1 MNDLQ
6 TKFAMSVVVFTLFLA
21 YAIPTLKQAAQGR
34 NSVNLVVG
42 TVYVAPNPDD
52 PNAPHG
58 NVTPDEIQKYRD
70 QKAAEERR
78 SQGLQ

>member
-6 TKFAMSVVVFTLFLA
+6 TKFAMSVVVFGLFLA
-21 YAIPTLKQAAQGR
+21 YALPAFKQAKYDHDTVGR
-34 NSVNLVVG
+34 LVG
-42 TVYVAPNPDD
+42 TVYVAPNPND

-58 NVTPDEIQKYRD
+58 HITEDEILKYRD
-70 QKAAEERR
+70 QKAAERR